1 MQDLQQLNELIDE
14 AARVAGSDYKLAK
27 LLEVTPQTVSNWRH
41 DRKPCPAA
49 DVALMASVAGLNA
62 EAWLIRAVVEKHQGT
77 AKGDRLMKALGKG
90 LLLTGAAIA
99 SSGASAAAIFSRVE
113 PSHLVQ
119 LVSLAAS
126 TMYRRV
132 KFSAQKHQRPLGA
145 FFHGGTW

>member
-1 MQDLQQLNELIDE
+1 MKELQTLNELIDK
-14 AARVAGSDYKLAK
+14 ASSIAGSDGKLAK
-27 LLEVTPQTVSNWRH
+27 VLNVPPQHVSNWRH
-41 DRKPCPAA
+41 GLRNCSPE
-49 DVALMASVAGLNA
+49 DVALMASLAGLNA

-77 AKGDRLMKALGKG
+77 AKGDRLMQALGKG

-99 SSGASAAAIFSRVE
+99 SSGATAAAIFSKVE
-113 PSHLVQ
+113 PSHLVE
-119 LVSLAAS
+119 LVQLAAS